1 VTVRLADRLAAELVL
16 IDPEVADRDALLR
29 LFGSIFAQAGIF
41 ADGEEVARRLLERER
56 VLSTGIGGG
65 IAVPHA
71 QVPGLGRLAIAAST
85 HPRGLPYPAVDE
97 QPVRLTFCLIGDS
110 TTAAD
115 HLASRHSPASPR
127 RVRRGLIGAQ
137 RRDFLARL
145 RRLEEKQDRAG
156 LVWGI
161 G

>member
-1 VTVRLADRLAAELVL
+1 VTVRLADRLAGELVL

-29 LFGSIFAQAGIF
+29 LYGSIFAQAGIF

-115 HLASRHSPASPR
+115 HLAGLARLARLAR
-127 RVRRGLIGAQ
+127 RSEFVEGLVGALSVA
-137 RRDFLARL
+137 DFLARL
-145 RRLEEKQDRAG
+145 GRLEGE
-156 LVWGI
+156 
-161 G
+161 

>member
-1 VTVRLADRLAAELVL
+1 VTVRLSDKLTSELVL
-16 IDPEVADRDALLR
+16 IDPKVADRDALLR
-29 LFGSIFAQAGIF
+29 LFGSIFSRAGIF

-115 HLASRHSPASPR
+115 HLAGLARLARLAR
-127 RVRRGLIGAQ
+127 RSEFVEGLIGALSVE
-137 RRDFLARL
+137 DFLARL
-145 RRLEEKQDRAG
+145 GRLEGE
-156 LVWGI
+156 
-161 G
+161 

>member
-1 VTVRLADRLAAELVL
+1 MRLSDRLSAELVL
-16 IDPEVADRDALLR
+16 IDPQVADRDALLR
-29 LFGSIFAQAGIF
+29 AFGAIFARAGIF

-85 HPRGLPYPAVDE
+85 HPRGLAYPAVDE
-97 QPVRLTFCLIGDS
+97 QPVRLTFCLVGDS

-115 HLASRHSPASPR
+115 HLAGLARLARLAR
-127 RVRRGLIGAQ
+127 RSEFVEGLIDAVSSE
-137 RRDFLARL
+137 DFLARL
-145 RRLEEKQDRAG
+145 ARLEGE
-156 LVWGI
+156 
-161 G
+161 